1 MNNSSPNENSNSV
14 LTPSGSFIPCMY
26 CGNTGTVGGAN
37 CPVCRPGR
45 DWRLM

>member
-1 MNNSSPNENSNSV
+1 MFRRFVP
-14 LTPSGSFIPCMY
+14 SFILCMY

-45 DWRLM
+45 DWRLT